1 MKKIFLLLLGAC
13 MAGAVMAQ
21 VVARDESALVYYSP
35 KTDVVLNFNYTVE
48 RQEAGIY
55 AQYAESMLGVKEW
68 VKETRTTHR
77 LNDVRI
83 TTHTSTDYSRPHKVS
98 ADAGIPMLLNINAK
112 GLLVGYNVPL
122 DKSEKKAFPKHPQEK
137 AKEAAQ
143 LAVPYLIRETRMFLL
158 SGEVEKEPADGKAMQ
173 LVLDELDKQE
183 QALTELFVGKTVRST
198 ETKRVVFDPA
208 EAAQTMWFFSEENGF
223 TDAENIDADTIRVQ
237 VEMHPQR
244 YLSSTPDEMKKKKS
258 VELSPIVYNLPGNAD
273 VKVVYKDNALGERN
287 IPIAQIGVD
296 VPLTKELFKSAD
308 LPTILFNEQTGNV
321 ESITK

>member
-1 MKKIFLLLLGAC
+1 MKKIFLLLVGAC

-77 LNDVRI
+77 LHDVRI
-83 TTHTSTDYSRPHKVS
+83 TTHTSTDYNRPHKVS
-98 ADAGIPMLLNINAK
+98 ANAGIPMLLNINAK

-143 LAVPYLIRETRMFLL
+143 LAVPYMESVLKAATPLAQAHAVAQQIMHIRETRMFLL

-183 QALTELFVGKTVRST
+183 QALTELS
-198 ETKRVVFDPA
+198 
-208 EAAQTMWFFSEENGF
+208 
-223 TDAENIDADTIRVQ
+223 
-237 VEMHPQR
+237 
-244 YLSSTPDEMKKKKS
+244 L
-258 VELSPIVYNLPGNAD
+258 
-273 VKVVYKDNALGERN
+273 
-287 IPIAQIGVD
+287 
-296 VPLTKELFKSAD
+296 
-308 LPTILFNEQTGNV
+308 
-321 ESITK
+321 

>member
-1 MKKIFLLLLGAC
+1 

-83 TTHTSTDYSRPHKVS
+83 TTHTSTDYNRPHKVS
-98 ADAGIPMLLNINAK
+98 ANAGIPMLLNINAK

-137 AKEAAQ
+137 A
-143 LAVPYLIRETRMFLL
+143 VCILL
-158 SGEVEKEPADGKAMQ
+158 TLLTLGIKNIYVGPTLPA
-173 LVLDELDKQE
+173 
-183 QALTELFVGKTVRST
+183 
-198 ETKRVVFDPA
+198 
-208 EAAQTMWFFSEENGF
+208 FFSEAVIKF
-223 TDAENIDADTIRVQ
+223 LVDAYHL
-237 VEMHPQR
+237 HPVT
-244 YLSSTPDEMKKKKS
+244 SSDQDMKAM
-258 VELSPIVYNLPGNAD
+258 LRGN
-273 VKVVYKDNALGERN
+273 
-287 IPIAQIGVD
+287 
-296 VPLTKELFKSAD
+296 
-308 LPTILFNEQTGNV
+308 
-321 ESITK
+321 

>member
-1 MKKIFLLLLGAC
+1 
-13 MAGAVMAQ
+13 MAGAAMAQ

-143 LAVPYLIRETRMFLL
+143 LAVPYLENVLKAATPLAQAHAVAQQIMHIREPFVRQRPSAWCLTRQKLRRRCG
-158 SGEVEKEPADGKAMQ
+158 SS
-173 LVLDELDKQE
+173 
-183 QALTELFVGKTVRST
+183 R
-198 ETKRVVFDPA
+198 KR
-208 EAAQTMWFFSEENGF
+208 T
-223 TDAENIDADTIRVQ
+223 
-237 VEMHPQR
+237 
-244 YLSSTPDEMKKKKS
+244 
-258 VELSPIVYNLPGNAD
+258 
-273 VKVVYKDNALGERN
+273 
-287 IPIAQIGVD
+287 
-296 VPLTKELFKSAD
+296 D
-308 LPTILFNEQTGNV
+308 LPTQRTSMRIPFVYRSKCTRNAISLLRRTR
-321 ESITK
+321 

>member
-98 ADAGIPMLLNINAK
+98 ANAGIPMLLNINAK

-122 DKSEKKAFPKHPQEK
+122 DKCEKKAFPKHPQEK

-143 LAVPYLIRETRMFLL
+143 LAVPYMENVLKAATPLAQAHAVAQQIMHIRETRMFLL

-223 TDAENIDADTIRVQ
+223 TDAENIDA
-237 VEMHPQR
+237 
-244 YLSSTPDEMKKKKS
+244 